1 MYRGYRLA
9 LQGIA
14 IFLKDAEGLLSNGF
28 VRYVRMAWNAS
39 QFVQATLQ
47 SVHCGRGRGVS
58 DETASN

>member
-28 VRYVRMAWNAS
+28 VRHVRMAWNAS
-39 QFVQATLQ
+39 QFVRATLQ
-47 SVHCGRGRGVS
+47 SVH
-58 DETASN
+58 